1 MPSLPHCHPNNHSV
15 FAEVSAILTRPVL
28 VALHI
33 GSRLKARRELNHLA
47 GYPDYLL
54 KDIGL
59 QRSDI
64 QRESLKPLCH
74 D

>member
-1 MPSLPHCHPNNHSV
+1 MPSLTHRHPNNHSV
-15 FAEVSAILTRPVL
+15 IAEVSAILTRSVL
-28 VALHI
+28 VVLHM
-33 GSRLKARRELNHLA
+33 GLRLKARRELNRLA

>member
-1 MPSLPHCHPNNHSV
+1 MPSLPHCHPSNHSL
-15 FAEVSAILTRPVL
+15 FAEMSAILTRPFL
-28 VALHI
+28 VALRI
-33 GSRLKARRELNHLA
+33 GWRLKARRELNRLA